1 MNRTGSTLTACLL
14 ISLLSGAVCLAA
26 ADASGDAEALVK
38 QLDGISIYECLPF
51 IENQDV
57 PLSVLIG
64 KEAESALSHSFVTV
78 MMGKLKIER
87 AEKQGLQF
95 SETAYGE
102 LLAVWY
108 SRLEQSRSYDAILL
122 RDVLKRSFL
131 EYAVARLAGGEQGAS
146 DADVLNEMALSANDL
161 YALQE
166 PSAIVRTD
174 GGSLREASSAV
185 WASFGYTNVVDGYVG
200 LGDILRMQGNHQ
212 AMATTSLMSD
222 PNNVLLALR
231 ILNTEQLRVCGYN
244 LMSKFLSKGGDLDQ
258 VSVTN
263 ASSFY
268 QVLPL
273 KECAQI
279 RFDALAKHRVG
290 PGDILLLLGRLGR
303 QADGPVWMESVF
315 K

>member
-1 MNRTGSTLTACLL
+1 ML
-14 ISLLSGAVCLAA
+14 ISLLLGAVCLAA
-26 ADASGDAEALVK
+26 EDALRDAEALVK

-57 PLSVLIG
+57 SLSILIG
-64 KEAESALSHSFVTV
+64 KEAERALSHSFVTV
-78 MMGKLKIER
+78 MMEKLKKER
-87 AEKQGLQF
+87 AEKQKLQF
-95 SETAYGE
+95 NETAYGE

-108 SRLEQSRSYDAILL
+108 SHLEQSHSYDAILL
-122 RDVLKRSFL
+122 RDILKRSFL
-131 EYAVARLAGGEQGAS
+131 EYAVARLVGGEQGAS
-146 DADVLNEMALSANDL
+146 DADMLNEMALSANDL

-166 PSAIVRTD
+166 PSAMIRTD
-174 GGSLREASSAV
+174 GASLREASSAV

-200 LGDILRMQGNHQ
+200 LGDILLMQANHQ

-222 PNNVLLALR
+222 PNNILLALR

-244 LMSKFLSKGGDLDQ
+244 LLSRFLSKGGNIEQ
-258 VSVTN
+258 VSVRD

-268 QVLPL
+268 QVLSL

-290 PGDILLLLGRLGR
+290 PGDILLLLGKLGR
-303 QADGPVWMESVF
+303 QANGPVWMESVF